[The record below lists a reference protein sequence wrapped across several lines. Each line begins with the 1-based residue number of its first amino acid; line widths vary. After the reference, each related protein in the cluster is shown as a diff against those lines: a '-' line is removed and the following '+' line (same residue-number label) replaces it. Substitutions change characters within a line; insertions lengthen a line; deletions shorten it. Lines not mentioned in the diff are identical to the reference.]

1 MPCWTFRNSSRQ
13 KSLSQ
18 KVFPRVNLGMT
29 KITREHWQQVSFIVS
44 SSVLHGDYT
53 GVMSTVCYAGST
65 CGVNAEAPHAAGG
78 LPRRLED
85 GVRLWNAARG
95 ARRSKWGDDSETS
108 VSCPRKRASRLG
120 RTCRGSGFPLSRER

>member
-18 KVFPRVNLGMT
+18 KVFPWLNLGIA

-53 GVMSTVCYAGST
+53 GVAVCYAGT
-65 CGVNAEAPHAAGG
+65 KCGVNGDAPHAAGG
-78 LPRRLED
+78 LPRRLEV
-85 GVRLWNAARG
+85 GVRQGNAARDSCAKECAVG
-95 ARRSKWGDDSETS
+95 ARASPDGNIRSEFS
-108 VSCPRKRASRLG
+108 RKRS
-120 RTCRGSGFPLSRER
+120 

>member
-1 MPCWTFRNSSRQ
+1 MP
-13 KSLSQ
+13 
-18 KVFPRVNLGMT
+18 
-29 KITREHWQQVSFIVS
+29 KITREHWQQVRFIVS

-95 ARRSKWGDDSETS
+95 ASRSKWGDDSETS
-108 VSCPRKRASRLG
+108 VSCPRKSGIQTWPHVPGFWIPAFAGMTQRQRTSFARRAA
-120 RTCRGSGFPLSRER
+120 

>member
-18 KVFPRVNLGMT
+18 KVFAWLNLGMP

-78 LPRRLED
+78 FPGAWKLESGKEMRLVAAAPR
-85 GVRLWNAARG
+85 GVDVWEHSFRVLAEEIG
-95 ARRSKWGDDSETS
+95 L
-108 VSCPRKRASRLG
+108 CPRAIAS
-120 RTCRGSGFPLSRER
+120 